1 MLTDGSPVGA
11 AEVPAEVP
19 LGGRYT
25 PRSVVGRG
33 GMAAVYRA
41 RDETLGRD
49 VAIKLFPPQ
58 GADAEEMRRQQA
70 ELRLAATLN
79 HPALVTLFDAGTDLR
94 TPDEPRMFLVM
105 EFVDGQDLRK
115 RLLQGRLPPAD
126 VVRIGADIASA
137 LDYIHSFGVL
147 HRDIKPANILLG
159 EAAPGGW
166 PDAGPS
172 AVGVPAEESGAAVEK
187 SGAAVEESGAAV
199 DESGALRTGLHA
211 KLTDFGIA
219 RITEG
224 TRLTATGSTVGTA
237 AYLSPEQAKGMPLGP
252 ASDIYSLGLVLLECL
267 TGRTEYPGGAVE
279 AAVARLMR
287 QPQMPDGLDEAW
299 VVLLEAMTSAEP
311 SERPTAQAVAA
322 LLADDGGYGPARE
335 APRILDNGQTQILPR
350 LTEARTKPS
359 GMTSLLA
366 RDAAVLRRGS
376 HGPRALETPDPSG
389 AGGPYLAD
397 PDEEADE
404 PSRPRWRKWAWMSA
418 AVLIL
423 VALSIAV
430 SAMLSAPAPTTVPT
444 PPAYPTISGQLGQHL
459 QQLQRSV
466 EP

>member
-1 MLTDGSPVGA
+1 MRTDGSSVDA
-11 AEVPAEVP
+11 AEAP

-25 PRSVVGRG
+25 PCSVVGRG
-33 GMAAVYRA
+33 GMAAVYRG
-41 RDETLGRD
+41 RDETLGRE

-58 GADAEEMRRQQA
+58 APDAEEMRRQQA

-79 HPALVTLFDAGTDLR
+79 HPALVTLFDAGTDMR

-105 EFVDGQDLRK
+105 EFIDGQDLRK
-115 RLLQGRLPPAD
+115 RLLQGPLPPAD

-147 HRDIKPANILLG
+147 HRDIKPANILLA
-159 EAAPGGW
+159 EASAGAGGVG
-166 PDAGPS
+166 AGG
-172 AVGVPAEESGAAVEK
+172 VGADGATAD
-187 SGAAVEESGAAV
+187 GTATW
-199 DESGALRTGLHA
+199 RTGLRA

-267 TGRTEYPGGAVE
+267 TGTPEYPGGAVE
-279 AAVARLMR
+279 AAVARLIR
-287 QPQMPDGLDEAW
+287 QPHMPAELDEAW
-299 VVLLEAMTSAEP
+299 VALLEAMTAAEP
-311 SERPTAQAVAA
+311 SERPTAQTVAS
-322 LLADDGGYGPARE
+322 LLADDGGSGPVRE
-335 APRILDNGQTQILPR
+335 APRPLDSGRTQLLPGLP
-350 LTEARTKPS
+350 LTEPVPPLS
-359 GMTSLLA
+359 GLAGLLGGNVSL
-366 RDAAVLRRGS
+366 
-376 HGPRALETPDPSG
+376 
-389 AGGPYLAD
+389 D
-397 PDEEADE
+397 PDEPLLRQNGPAPGRESSVPRRGAHGPHTVEAPNPDATAG
-404 PSRPRWRKWAWMSA
+404 PDGGKDRPGHRRWRKTAWMGGL
-418 AVLIL
+418 VLVL

-430 SAMLSAPAPTTVPT
+430 SVMLSTPAPTTVPS